1 MKISDYNNLKEFPLD
16 QYLQLNGSTGFCL
29 SKLPSSIFND
39 IKPLIDEIQNNFS
52 TAEER
57 NKSLV
62 GEINHEYALTL
73 PNSVVNFI
81 REKTEIVG
89 RDNPIL
95 YDIGRYLSYA
105 DTGQFPGEA
114 QPSDQ
119 QSHLPTL
126 KYDGDAWVNFQ
137 QKHEYNPPH
146 SHSGVFSFVIWYQIP
161 YYIKDELPYN
171 SGQKRKISDYSTN
184 GEFSFLY
191 TIDSKM
197 FNQPLFVDKTKEG
210 YMAIFPSSL
219 SHYVNPFYSS
229 DDYRITISGN
239 INLSPQM

>member
-1 MKISDYNNLKEFPLD
+1 MQYKLSDYNNVKEFPLD

-39 IKPLIDEIQNNFS
+39 IKPLIDEIQTNFS

-57 NKSLV
+57 NKTLV

-73 PNSVVNFI
+73 PNNVVNFI
-81 REKTEIVG
+81 REKTEIIG
-89 RDNPIL
+89 KGNSIL
-95 YDIGRYLSYA
+95 YDIGRYIA
-105 DTGQFPGEA
+105 GDAEPF
-114 QPSDQ
+114 DQ
-119 QSHLPTL
+119 QALLPTL
-126 KYDGDAWVNFQ
+126 RYDGDAWVNFQ

-171 SGQKRKISDYSTN
+171 SGQKRKISDYSSN

-191 TIDSKM
+191 TIDEKM

-239 INLSPQM
+239 IHLSPQM